1 MKVCPSDPKWLQKIG
16 EENGREERRREV
28 CNSVI
33 MILAVTVMI
42 STVVSQQIA
51 LVPEKC
57 CDSASALTLGSEK
70 CFRGL

>member
-1 MKVCPSDPKWLQKIG
+1 MASKKG
-16 EENGREERRREV
+16 EEKRTEQKRRGEV

-33 MILAVTVMI
+33 MILVVTVMI